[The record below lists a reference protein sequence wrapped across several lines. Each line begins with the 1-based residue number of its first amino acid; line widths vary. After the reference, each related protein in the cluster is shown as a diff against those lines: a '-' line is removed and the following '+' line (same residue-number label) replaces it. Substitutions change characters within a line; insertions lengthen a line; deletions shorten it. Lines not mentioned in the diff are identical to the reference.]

1 MEHVLK
7 VQMEAELKNQGMARG
22 IAAAYVADL
31 DPTLEELTEV
41 KTAVSEAFS
50 NAAIHGYPD
59 GGGKVE
65 MEFSMISR
73 DTLRIRISDKGIG
86 IGNIALAME
95 PMFTTD
101 TSDERSG
108 MGFTVMESFMD
119 KIKVDSKVGE
129 GTVVTMIKKLDTYDA
144 YDACDE
150 CGEEDD
156 SGSGYAQVKYQ
167 LERMGVEVYHM
178 QQPYSNIHI
187 DGLMNAISDDMVL
200 IHAGQVPYDII
211 DMLKK
216 KGYKILEAPSRT
228 EVRDTF
234 GINFV
239 TLEPGHIVMPA
250 GNPRTQELLEKNGV
264 KVEAPDISEIM
275 KGRGALHCIT
285 AYLKR
290 G

>member
-7 VQMEAELKNQGMARG
+7 VQMDAELKNQGMARG

-129 GTVVTMIKKLDTYDA
+129 GTVVTMIKKLDTYDTYDA

-150 CGEEDD
+150 CDGCGEEDD
-156 SGSGYAQVKYQ
+156 SGSGY
-167 LERMGVEVYHM
+167 
-178 QQPYSNIHI
+178 
-187 DGLMNAISDDMVL
+187 DGIQA
-200 IHAGQVPYDII
+200 
-211 DMLKK
+211 
-216 KGYKILEAPSRT
+216 
-228 EVRDTF
+228 F
-234 GINFV
+234 
-239 TLEPGHIVMPA
+239 
-250 GNPRTQELLEKNGV
+250 
-264 KVEAPDISEIM
+264 
-275 KGRGALHCIT
+275 
-285 AYLKR
+285 
-290 G
+290 

>member
-129 GTVVTMIKKLDTYDA
+129 GTVVTMIKKLDTYDTCDA

-150 CGEEDD
+150 CDECDGCGEEDD
-156 SGSGYAQVKYQ
+156 SGSGY
-167 LERMGVEVYHM
+167 
-178 QQPYSNIHI
+178 
-187 DGLMNAISDDMVL
+187 DGIQA
-200 IHAGQVPYDII
+200 
-211 DMLKK
+211 
-216 KGYKILEAPSRT
+216 
-228 EVRDTF
+228 F
-234 GINFV
+234 
-239 TLEPGHIVMPA
+239 
-250 GNPRTQELLEKNGV
+250 
-264 KVEAPDISEIM
+264 
-275 KGRGALHCIT
+275 
-285 AYLKR
+285 
-290 G
+290 

>member
-144 YDACDE
+144 YDAYDACDE
-150 CGEEDD
+150 CDGCGDEDD
-156 SGSGYAQVKYQ
+156 SGSGY
-167 LERMGVEVYHM
+167 
-178 QQPYSNIHI
+178 
-187 DGLMNAISDDMVL
+187 DGIQA
-200 IHAGQVPYDII
+200 
-211 DMLKK
+211 
-216 KGYKILEAPSRT
+216 
-228 EVRDTF
+228 F
-234 GINFV
+234 
-239 TLEPGHIVMPA
+239 
-250 GNPRTQELLEKNGV
+250 
-264 KVEAPDISEIM
+264 
-275 KGRGALHCIT
+275 
-285 AYLKR
+285 
-290 G
+290 

>member
-7 VQMEAELKNQGMARG
+7 VQLEAELKNQGMARG

-129 GTVVTMIKKLDTYDA
+129 GTVVTMIKKLDTYDTCDA

-150 CGEEDD
+150 CDGCGEEDD
-156 SGSGYAQVKYQ
+156 SGSGY
-167 LERMGVEVYHM
+167 
-178 QQPYSNIHI
+178 
-187 DGLMNAISDDMVL
+187 DGIQA
-200 IHAGQVPYDII
+200 
-211 DMLKK
+211 
-216 KGYKILEAPSRT
+216 
-228 EVRDTF
+228 F
-234 GINFV
+234 
-239 TLEPGHIVMPA
+239 
-250 GNPRTQELLEKNGV
+250 
-264 KVEAPDISEIM
+264 
-275 KGRGALHCIT
+275 
-285 AYLKR
+285 
-290 G
+290 